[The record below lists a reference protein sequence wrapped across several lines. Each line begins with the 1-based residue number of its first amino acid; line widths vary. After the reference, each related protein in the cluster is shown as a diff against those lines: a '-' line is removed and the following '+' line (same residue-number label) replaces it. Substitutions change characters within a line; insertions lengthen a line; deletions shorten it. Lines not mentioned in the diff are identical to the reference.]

1 MTSPLL
7 LEAAALTLI
16 LAPVVLGAYL
26 LVVGAIERRRSARRM
41 ARHYWQTVAA
51 YRRSLRKDGTYRPG
65 HTYEQWSNDT
75 TGDRS

>member
-1 MTSPLL
+1 MTDPLL

-16 LAPVVLGAYL
+16 MAPVVLAAYL
-26 LVVGAIERRRSARRM
+26 LITGAIERRRSARRM

-51 YRRSLRKDGTYRPG
+51 YRRSL
-65 HTYEQWSNDT
+65 EQWSNET

>member
-16 LAPVVLGAYL
+16 SAPVVLSIYL
-26 LVVGAIERRRSARRM
+26 LAVGAIERRRSARRM

-51 YRRSLRKDGTYRPG
+51 YRRSL
-65 HTYEQWSNDT
+65 EQWSNET

>member
-1 MTSPLL
+1 MTDPLL

-26 LVVGAIERRRSARRM
+26 LIAGAIERRRSARRM
-41 ARHYWQTVAA
+41 TRHYWQTVAA
-51 YRRSLRKDGTYRPG
+51 YRRSL
-65 HTYEQWSNDT
+65 EQWSNET

>member
-1 MTSPLL
+1 MTDPLL

-16 LAPVVLGAYL
+16 LAPVVLAVYL

-51 YRRSLRKDGTYRPG
+51 YRRSL
-65 HTYEQWSNDT
+65 EQWSNDT